1 MTITPQLACT
11 AIGLA
16 LAFFMLGGYGLLCIL
31 QAGDERKKK
40 IRLDELDRER
50 RMDEQPEDVTLV
62 DENLPRALHRVKEL
76 KFRWQ
81 VCGHA
86 TYQFDP
92 ERGEC
97 LQCVLEGRVASRD
110 MGRR

>member
-1 MTITPQLACT
+1 MTYLPYIVGTIAFL
-11 AIGLA
+11 IA
-16 LAFFMLGGYGLLCIL
+16 LPSLFVVGLLVWHL
-31 QAGDERKKK
+31 L
-40 IRLDELDRER
+40 LDSLPTEDAV
-50 RMDEQPEDVTLV
+50 DEQPEDVTLV

-76 KFRWQ
+76 KYRWQ
-81 VCGHA
+81 ACGHA